1 MKDDGTTT
9 LATTLDSLAPAA
21 AEAGRALHRIVIV
34 GHVDHGKST
43 LIGRLLY
50 DTGAL
55 PAGKVAE
62 LEAVSARRG
71 MAIEWSFVLDAFQA
85 ERDQAV
91 TIDTTQIWFKTA
103 LRDYRSEE
111 RRVGKECVRTCRS
124 RWSPY
129 HSKKKTIKDE

>member
-9 LATTLDSLAPAA
+9 TLGTLGTTLGTTGLAAPLGDSLAA

-71 MAIEWSFVLDAFQA
+71 RAIRA
-85 ERDQAV
+85 
-91 TIDTTQIWFKTA
+91 
-103 LRDYRSEE
+103 EE
-111 RRVGKECVRTCRS
+111 RRVGKECVSTCKS
-124 RWSPY
+124 RWWQF
-129 HSKKKTIKDE
+129 HQKKKK

>member
-9 LATTLDSLAPAA
+9 TLGTLGTTLGTTGLEAPLGDPLAA

-50 DTGAL
+50 DTGAM

-62 LEAVSARRG
+62 REAVSAGRG
-71 MAIEWSFVLDAFQA
+71 SAIAGSFVYPAFQA
-85 ERDQAV
+85 AREPGGHRAHNKR
-91 TIDTTQIWFKTA
+91 W
-103 LRDYRSEE
+103 LRLDLH
-111 RRVGKECVRTCRS
+111 
-124 RWSPY
+124 SP
-129 HSKKKTIKDE
+129 TP

>member
-91 TIDTTQIWFKTA
+91 TIYTT
-103 LRDYRSEE
+103 RSEE
-111 RRVGKECVRTCRS
+111 RRVGKECVSTCRS
-124 RWSPY
+124 RGSPD
-129 HSKKKTIKDE
+129 HKQKKKTN

>member
-9 LATTLDSLAPAA
+9 TLGTLGTTLGTTGLAAPLGDSLAA

-43 LIGRLLY
+43 LICRLLY

-62 LEAVSARRG
+62 LEAVSATRG
-71 MAIEWSFVLDAFQA
+71 MAIEWCIVLDAVPAGRSQA
-85 ERDQAV
+85 A
-91 TIDTTQIWFKTA
+91 TLNTTHTWLKQRPSHPATH
-103 LRDYRSEE
+103 
-111 RRVGKECVRTCRS
+111 
-124 RWSPY
+124 SPPGPP
-129 HSKKKTIKDE
+129 

>member
-9 LATTLDSLAPAA
+9 LGTTGLAAPLGDALAP

-91 TIDTTQIWFKTA
+91 TFDTTQFWFKTA
-103 LRDYRSEE
+103 LRSAEHKSELPSLM
-111 RRVGKECVRTCRS
+111 RLSYAVFCLK
-124 RWSPY
+124 
-129 HSKKKTIKDE
+129 

>member
-43 LIGRLLY
+43 LIGRLLH

-55 PAGKVAE
+55 PAGKVTE

-71 MAIEWSFVLDAFQA
+71 MAIEWSFDVDAFQDA
-85 ERDQAV
+85 ADSEHA
-91 TIDTTQIWFKTA
+91 DTGG
-103 LRDYRSEE
+103 RGEGVNSE
-111 RRVGKECVRTCRS
+111 
-124 RWSPY
+124 
-129 HSKKKTIKDE
+129 